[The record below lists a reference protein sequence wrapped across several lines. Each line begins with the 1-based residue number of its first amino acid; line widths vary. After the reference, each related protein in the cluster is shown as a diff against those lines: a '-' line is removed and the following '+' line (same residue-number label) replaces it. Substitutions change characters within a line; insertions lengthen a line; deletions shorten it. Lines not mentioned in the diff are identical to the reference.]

1 MVGKGLTTQ
10 TSAWLLANQP
20 AAKRETQREE
30 LLADFSKVCWKS
42 FIWKQYHGCN
52 V

>member
-10 TSAWLLANQP
+10 TSTRLLANQP

-30 LLADFSKVCWKS
+30 LRTDFSKVCWKS